1 MSAGTKVEKQK
12 WGCEEAGTKEKI
24 VTTPGGLC
32 TGAQPC
38 QPSACACTYG
48 STLGVL

>member
-1 MSAGTKVEKQK
+1 MSARTRMEK

-38 QPSACACTYG
+38 QLSACAYTYG
-48 STLGVL
+48 NTLGVL